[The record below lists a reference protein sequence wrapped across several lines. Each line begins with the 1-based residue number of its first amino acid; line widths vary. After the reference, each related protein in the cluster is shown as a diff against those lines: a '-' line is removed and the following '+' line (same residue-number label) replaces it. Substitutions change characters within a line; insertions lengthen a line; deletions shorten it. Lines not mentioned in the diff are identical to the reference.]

1 MTEKFAFTGDAFLQA
16 RFRNGSFCRLF
27 RYIFYSMVNKI
38 NVFEREFM
46 YVKIFH
52 KCFIHFV
59 IGTKENLQKAP
70 RFEMDFVLNFV
81 LCASDF
87 TRF

>member
-1 MTEKFAFTGDAFLQA
+1 MAVFADFSGTFFTLW
-16 RFRNGSFCRLF
+16 SK
-27 RYIFYSMVNKI
+27 KI

-52 KCFIHFV
+52 KCFINFV

-70 RFEMDFVLNFV
+70 GLRWI
-81 LCASDF
+81 LC
-87 TRF
+87 